1 MARNPDIRYI
11 NLYAEGS
18 AARVLEPRPRKKRAA
33 LPRAPKKR
41 ARVIHVDVMAVGGIV
56 MAVALTVTMIF
67 GLCQLRSMNRA
78 RDEMESYVCRLRNE
92 NSELRYTYEN
102 SYDLERVRQIAAGAG
117 YVPVE
122 EVTVIEI
129 PAMPQQNTTQ
139 MSFWEKITAFFVKI
153 FA

>member
-102 SYDLERVRQIAAGAG
+102 SYDLEEVRKLAESMG
-117 YVPVE
+117 YVPADALQSQDLVIP
-122 EVTVIEI
+122 EVQEAPSV
-129 PAMPQQNTTQ
+129 PLWQKVAD
-139 MSFWEKITAFFVKI
+139 FFRDL